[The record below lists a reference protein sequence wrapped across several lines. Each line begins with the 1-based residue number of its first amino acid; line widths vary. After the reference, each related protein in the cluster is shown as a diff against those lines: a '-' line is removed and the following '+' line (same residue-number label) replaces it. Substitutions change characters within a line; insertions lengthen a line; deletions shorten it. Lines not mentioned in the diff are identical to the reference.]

1 MLEKFYVRP
10 ETVDRVLSSWIGS
23 SVEMY
28 VRWLAEHGY
37 TSRTISRR
45 IPLAISFGE
54 FAKAHGATQ
63 MEDLPGHVESFVQE
77 WLVARRK
84 GKLSEPQRKKIVY
97 CVRNPIRQMLRVALP
112 DYVGLGRPHKAENPF
127 QAQAPHFFDYL
138 RLEKGLREATIWQ
151 YRHSLRKLAAYFQ
164 RIALDDVTHLSP
176 AVLSCFVA
184 ECSRGASW
192 SELRNRCGHLRVFL
206 RYLHRER
213 VLTKDLSRA
222 VDPPQKFRLS
232 GLPRSISWADVR
244 RMLETVER
252 RSAVGKRDYAI
263 LLLLVTYG
271 LRAREIAAL
280 TLDDID
286 WRNDRLRI
294 PERKAGHSTAYPLSA
309 LVGEAIV
316 DYLKNG
322 RPTSSSRNLFF
333 RGMAPIQPIGSA
345 AVSGCAGRYLRKAGI
360 KVPRA
365 GSHTLRHTCAQRLL
379 DADLSLKS
387 IGDYLGHGSPSSTQ
401 IYTKVAIEALRQVAL
416 GDGEDAI

>member
-10 ETVDRVLSSWIGS
+10 ETVDRVLSSWIGN

-28 VRWLAEHGY
+28 VRWLVEHGY
-37 TSRTISRR
+37 SSKTISRR
-45 IPLAISFGE
+45 IPILISFGE
-54 FAKAHGATQ
+54 FAKAHGTAQ
-63 MEDLPGHVESFVQE
+63 IEDLPSHVESFVQE
-77 WLVARRK
+77 WFAERRK
-84 GKLSEPQRKKIVY
+84 GRLSECQAKKIVQ
-97 CVRNPIRQMLRVALP
+97 CIRNPIRQMLRVAIS

-127 QAQAPHFFDYL
+127 EAQAPRFFEYL

-164 RIALDDVTHLSP
+164 RIGLDDVAHLSP

-184 ECSRGASW
+184 ECSRGVSW
-192 SELRNRCGHLRVFL
+192 SELRNRCGNLRVFL

-213 VLTKDLSRA
+213 VLTKDLSPA
-222 VDPPQKFRLS
+222 VEPPQKFRLS

-244 RMLETVER
+244 RVLETVER
-252 RSAVGKRDYAI
+252 RSAVGKRDYVI

-316 DYLKNG
+316 DYLKNA
-322 RPTSSSRNLFF
+322 RPESSSRSLFF
-333 RGMAPIQPIGSA
+333 RGMAPIRPIGSA
-345 AVSGCAGRYLRKAGI
+345 AISCCAARYLHKAGI
-360 KVPRA
+360 KVLRA

-379 DADLSLKS
+379 DADLPLKS

-401 IYTKVAIEALRQVAL
+401 IYTKVAIESLRKVAL
-416 GDGEDAI
+416 DDGEEAV